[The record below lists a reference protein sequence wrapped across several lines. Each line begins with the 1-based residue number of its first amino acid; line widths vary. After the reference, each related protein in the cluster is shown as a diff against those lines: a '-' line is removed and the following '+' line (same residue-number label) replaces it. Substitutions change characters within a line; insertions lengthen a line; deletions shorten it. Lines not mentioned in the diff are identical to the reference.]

1 MRYGFIALVGTI
13 ALAIFSCKDN
23 SPRYIDP
30 DTGKELTLVKD
41 ANTGLMVDAETK
53 KPVHIYVDTEKKDTI
68 YGETG
73 KVINGHVVLDEG
85 KYKYADMD
93 LKVDKE
99 EYKIKGDDYK
109 EKMEK
114 DGDLKIKN
122 GDVKTKVDG
131 ETGEVK
137 VKD

>member
-1 MRYGFIALVGTI
+1 MRYGFIALMGVI

-30 DTGKELTLVKD
+30 NTGKEVTLVKD
-41 ANTGLMVDAETK
+41 ASTGLMVDAETK

-73 KVINGHVVLDEG
+73 KIINGHVKQEEG
-85 KYKYADMD
+85 KYEYSDRRIKSEDG
-93 LKVDKE
+93 

-122 GDVKTKVDG
+122 GDTKTKVDG
-131 ETGEVK
+131 KTGEVK

>member
-1 MRYGFIALVGTI
+1 MRYGFLALVGTV

-23 SPRYIDP
+23 NPRYIDP
-30 DTGKELTLVKD
+30 NTGKEVVLVKD

-73 KVINGHVVLDEG
+73 KVINGHVIQDGG
-85 KYKYADMD
+85 KYEYAEMNVKSEDG
-93 LKVDKE
+93 
-99 EYKIKGDDYK
+99 EYKIKGEDYK

-122 GDVKTKVDG
+122 GDVKTKIDG
-131 ETGEVK
+131 KTGEVK
-137 VKD
+137 VKN

>member
-13 ALAIFSCKDN
+13 ALAIFSCKEN
-23 SPRYIDP
+23 GARYIDP
-30 DTGKELTLVKD
+30 NTGKELTLVKD
-41 ANTGLMVDAETK
+41 ASTGLMVDADSK
-53 KPVHIYVDTEKKDTI
+53 KPVYIYVDTEKKDTI

-73 KVINGHVVLDEG
+73 KVINGHVVMDEG
-85 KYKYADMD
+85 KYKYADMNV
-93 LKVDKE
+93 KVEDG

-131 ETGEVK
+131 KTGEVK

>member
-1 MRYGFIALVGTI
+1 MKYSFFALAGTI

-23 SPRYIDP
+23 NSRYVDP
-30 DTGKELTLVKD
+30 DTGKDLTLVKD
-41 ANTGLMVDAETK
+41 ANTGLMVDADTK
-53 KPVHIYVDTEKKDTI
+53 KPVYMYVDTEKHDTI
-68 YGETG
+68 YGKTG
-73 KVINGHVVLDEG
+73 KVINGQVVLEDG
-85 KYKYADMD
+85 KYKYADVKMKAD
-93 LKVDKE
+93 ND

-122 GDVKTKVDG
+122 GDTKTKVDG

-137 VKD
+137 VKN

>member
-1 MRYGFIALVGTI
+1 
-13 ALAIFSCKDN
+13 
-23 SPRYIDP
+23 
-30 DTGKELTLVKD
+30 
-41 ANTGLMVDAETK
+41 LMVDAETK
-53 KPVHIYVDTEKKDTI
+53 KPVYIYVDTEKKDTI

-73 KVINGHVVLDEG
+73 KVINGHVIMDEG
-85 KYKYADMD
+85 KYKYADMNV
-93 LKVDKE
+93 KVEDR

-109 EKMEK
+109 EKMDK

-131 ETGEVK
+131 KTGEVK

>member
-1 MRYGFIALVGTI
+1 MKYSFFAVVGTI

-23 SPRYIDP
+23 NPGYVDP

-41 ANTGLMVDAETK
+41 ANTGLMVDADTK
-53 KPVHIYVDTEKKDTI
+53 KPVYMYVDTEKHDTI

-73 KVINGHVVLDEG
+73 KIINGQIVLQDG
-85 KYKYADMD
+85 KYKYADVKMKAD
-93 LKVDKE
+93 NDD
-99 EYKIKGDDYK
+99 YKIKGDDYK

-122 GDVKTKVDG
+122 GDTKTKVDG

-137 VKD
+137 VKN